1 MSPHIKSWWEATLN
15 NNYLI
20 IFRSSLANAEVH
32 GPNLEDLF
40 SIYYHLLSL
49 GYQVSLMIIQNPTR
63 GILTLEKPSCKWTIS
78 IDMLVAEENYVSLKP
93 QILVDEITVKSEV
106 DKILDSSTEAKIQE
120 HSSTIDLFVVVEEF
134 SVTPKPPIVADVT
147 SVKSEIQ
154 GGYKRMPPYSDRIR
168 LVFEF

>member
-1 MSPHIKSWWEATLN
+1 M
-15 NNYLI
+15 
-20 IFRSSLANAEVH
+20 ANAEVH

-40 SIYYHLLSL
+40 AIYYHLLSL

-134 SVTPKPPIVADVT
+134 SVTPKPPILADET

-154 GGYKRMPPYSDRIR
+154 GENNKMDPLPDKFA
-168 LVFEF
+168 LF

>member
-1 MSPHIKSWWEATLN
+1 
-15 NNYLI
+15 
-20 IFRSSLANAEVH
+20 
-32 GPNLEDLF
+32 
-40 SIYYHLLSL
+40 
-49 GYQVSLMIIQNPTR
+49 MIIQNPTR

-154 GGYKRMPPYSDRIR
+154 GGYKRMTP
-168 LVFEF
+168 L